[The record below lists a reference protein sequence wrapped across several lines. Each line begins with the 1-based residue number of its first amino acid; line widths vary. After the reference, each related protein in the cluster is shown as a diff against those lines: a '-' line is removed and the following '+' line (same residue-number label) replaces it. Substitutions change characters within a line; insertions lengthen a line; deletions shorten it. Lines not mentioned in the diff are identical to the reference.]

1 MGFAL
6 HKSSLK
12 SSGGARNER
21 RRGCGSRGLRN
32 DNGLR
37 RARRRSAAKLAFARA
52 EKRGKI

>member
-1 MGFAL
+1 MGFAM

-52 EKRGKI
+52 EK